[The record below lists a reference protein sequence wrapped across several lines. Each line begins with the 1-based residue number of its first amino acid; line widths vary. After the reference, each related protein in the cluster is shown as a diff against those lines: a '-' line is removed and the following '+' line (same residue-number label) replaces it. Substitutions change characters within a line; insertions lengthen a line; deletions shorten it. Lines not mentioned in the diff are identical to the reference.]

1 MANEGPMT
9 TRQYWESVYAGQPRM
24 RLPSLLVTST
34 RNLQRL
40 LSTLVAPGMNVLEI
54 GFAPGKSLAYV
65 AKVLGARVSGLD
77 FSTQGVRFA
86 QSLFERLGI
95 PGDLRCEDVFAT
107 TLSPGTFDVVYSV
120 GLIEHFDD
128 PRALVRRHVEL
139 LKPGGTTLIL
149 IPNYRDLY
157 GRLQH
162 YFDPENLTIHNLNI
176 MTCDA
181 LKALA
186 PADLLAEVETK
197 RVGRIDPGLVSSH
210 KKWPAGITTP
220 LHLGL
225 NALGILQPVDIPA
238 LCPWIALR
246 AVRAR

>member
-1 MANEGPMT
+1 MADEGSMT
-9 TRQYWESVYAGQPRM
+9 TRQYWESVYTGQPRM
-24 RLPSLLVTST
+24 RLPSLLVPTT

-40 LSTLVAPGMNVLEI
+40 LSTLVAPGMSVLEI

-86 QSLFERLGI
+86 KTLFERLGI

-139 LKPGGTTLIL
+139 LKPGGTALIL

-186 PADLLAEVETK
+186 PADLLSEVETN
-197 RVGRIDPGLVSSH
+197 RVGRIDPGLVSPH
-210 KKWPAGITTP
+210 KKWPAPIAKAF
-220 LHLGL
+220 HLVFT
-225 NALGILQPVDIPA
+225 ALGIAQPLDFPA

>member
-1 MANEGPMT
+1 MT
-9 TRQYWESVYAGQPRM
+9 TQRYWERVHAGQPRM

-40 LSTLVAPGMNVLEI
+40 LSTLIAPGMNVLEI
-54 GFAPGKSLAYV
+54 GFAPGKSLSYV
-65 AKVLGARVSGLD
+65 AKVFGARVSGLD
-77 FSTQGVRFA
+77 FSVQGVLFA
-86 QSLFERLGI
+86 KTLFERLGI

-107 TLSPGTFDVVYSV
+107 TFSPSTFDVVYSV

-128 PRALVRRHVEL
+128 PRPLVRRHVEL
-139 LKPGGTTLIL
+139 LKPGGTALIL

-186 PADLLAEVETK
+186 PTDLLCEVETN
-197 RVGRIDPGLVSSH
+197 RVGRLDPALVSPH
-210 KKWPAGITTP
+210 KKWPAPIAKAFHLAFNAVGIV
-220 LHLGL
+220 
-225 NALGILQPVDIPA
+225 QPFDVLT
-238 LCPWIALR
+238 LCPWIAMR
-246 AVRAR
+246 VVRSR